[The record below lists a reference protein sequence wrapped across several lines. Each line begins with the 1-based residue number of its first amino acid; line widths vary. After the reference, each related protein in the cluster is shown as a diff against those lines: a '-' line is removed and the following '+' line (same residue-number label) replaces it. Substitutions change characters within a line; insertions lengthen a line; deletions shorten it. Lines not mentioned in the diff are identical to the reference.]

1 MSRKPVT
8 LITGG
13 AGFLGSHL
21 SERFLSEGHDVV
33 IMDNFLT
40 GARENIAHLLEN
52 PNVRLIE
59 HDITNFVEFP
69 GELDYILHF
78 ASPASPAD
86 YLRLPIQTLKVSS
99 LGTHNVLGLAL
110 AKGARLLLA
119 STSEVYGDPLEHPQ
133 REEYWGNVNPIG
145 FRGVYD
151 EAKRFA
157 EAMVMAYHRTHGLET
172 RIIRIFNTYGP
183 RMRLDD
189 GRGLPNFLR
198 QGLLGEDI
206 TIYGDGMQ
214 TRSLTWVGDVIEGL
228 LTLNDMD
235 GLDGMAFNLG
245 STVEVTMLDLAKII
259 SNLRGVEIVHS
270 EPNHGDSK
278 RRLPDV
284 SMNET
289 ISWEATTSL
298 QEGLNQLL

>member
-1 MSRKPVT
+1 MLV
-8 LITGG
+8 LVTGG

-21 SERFLSEGHDVV
+21 VDSLLDRGDEVIVFDDLSRGSASQVANGAIFVEGDVRSLDDWNRIFVKHSPEVIHHLAAVNGTRRFHKEADLVVDVNVNGTRNALMYAKKHQCRLVFYSSPESFGEQELMPLSNDSVSL
-33 IMDNFLT
+33 FPP
-40 GARENIAHLLEN
+40 AHLHQRHSYGASKHVGEILCQFE
-52 PNVRLIE
+52 VR
-59 HDITNFVEFP
+59 N
-69 GELDYILHF
+69 GLDVRI
-78 ASPASPAD
+78 
-86 YLRLPIQTLKVSS
+86 
-99 LGTHNVLGLAL
+99 
-110 AKGARLLLA
+110 ARPCN
-119 STSEVYGDPLEHPQ
+119 VYGSRLHGDENGQ
-133 REEYWGNVNPIG
+133 VVSMMMAANPI
-145 FRGVYD
+145 V
-151 EAKRFA
+151 
-157 EAMVMAYHRTHGLET
+157 VH
-172 RIIRIFNTYGP
+172 
-183 RMRLDD
+183 
-189 GRGLPNFLR
+189 
-198 QGLLGEDI
+198 
-206 TIYGDGMQ
+206 GDGLQ